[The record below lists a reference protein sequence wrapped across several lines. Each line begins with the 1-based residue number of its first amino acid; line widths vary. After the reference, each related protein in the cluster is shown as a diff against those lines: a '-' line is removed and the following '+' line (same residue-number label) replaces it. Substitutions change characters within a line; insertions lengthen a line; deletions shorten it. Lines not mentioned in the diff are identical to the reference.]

1 MGATSCDNCV
11 AGKYN
16 LESERTNCDACAVG
30 KWQGE
35 EGSTYCVDC
44 LAGTYSSATAAT
56 SVGTCQKC
64 IAGKYLAMQGNDG
77 QTDCMECVVG
87 KYSSM
92 VGATS
97 CEECGAGT
105 FQTSRGQTNCVS
117 CTVVSCPVG
126 QELVEC
132 GAMTSGACSNC
143 SCSLLLGLY
152 FSDACGSAP
161 NNCTKCGCKQCTR
174 PSCMAGTYLTACT
187 AVSDARCLGCSICA
201 AGQRQEAECT
211 QSSDTK
217 CRECDPSDKPLASDW
232 NESGTCAWRC
242 NVGFTYTE
250 SGTSCVKV
258 GPVEIL
264 LPAALPLQQGLSS
277 PSLSLELQF
286 AVTKE
291 VFLTQLDNF
300 VKSIAL
306 TVNVNTDDV
315 KVVSLRA
322 LNTAQRRQRSV
333 LDVVTEVRTKDPQ
346 NLMSR
351 LTLTVVNKKLQSEGL
366 PQAVGIRVSVVDT
379 PMKNT
384 LDPTTQTQ
392 STQASSSD
400 QLLIVVLPVVGG
412 IGLLFSVFLLYKY
425 RCQASAQQSLR
436 VGPDG
441 GVESNAYVVFEQP
454 RSQVNDTLFQ
464 ESQPFRKENE
474 NTRFGSFN
482 LPAQKLDSPLGAA
495 DVPQQSRHELITGIV
510 V

>member
-1 MGATSCDNCV
+1 
-11 AGKYN
+11 
-16 LESERTNCDACAVG
+16 
-30 KWQGE
+30 
-35 EGSTYCVDC
+35 
-44 LAGTYSSATAAT
+44 
-56 SVGTCQKC
+56 
-64 IAGKYLAMQGNDG
+64 
-77 QTDCMECVVG
+77 
-87 KYSSM
+87 
-92 VGATS
+92 
-97 CEECGAGT
+97 
-105 FQTSRGQTNCVS
+105 
-117 CTVVSCPVG
+117 
-126 QELVEC
+126 
-132 GAMTSGACSNC
+132 
-143 SCSLLLGLY
+143 
-152 FSDACGSAP
+152 
-161 NNCTKCGCKQCTR
+161 
-174 PSCMAGTYLTACT
+174 
-187 AVSDARCLGCSICA
+187 
-201 AGQRQEAECT
+201 
-211 QSSDTK
+211 
-217 CRECDPSDKPLASDW
+217 
-232 NESGTCAWRC
+232 
-242 NVGFTYTE
+242 
-250 SGTSCVKV
+250 
-258 GPVEIL
+258 VEIL

-351 LTLTVVNKKLQSEGL
+351 LTLTLVNKKLQSEGL
-366 PQAVGIRVSVVDT
+366 PQAVGIRLSVVDT
-379 PMKNT
+379 PMNNT

-441 GVESNAYVVFEQP
+441 GVESNAHVVSEQP
-454 RSQVNDTLFQ
+454 RSQVKDTLFQ

-482 LPAQKLDSPLGAA
+482 LRAQKLHSPLGAA